1 MLPLYVIGGLGQAVS
16 CELASGPLLSS
27 PGGAIVLLPG
37 CGVRGERKTAQTANP
52 NQIQHSSEVS
62 LKFSL

>member
-1 MLPLYVIGGLGQAVS
+1 MLPLYVIGGLVQAVS

-37 CGVRGERKTAQTANP
+37 CCVWEKGRQLKLLTLTK
-52 NQIQHSSEVS
+52 SSIPQR
-62 LKFSL
+62 